1 MEGLDL
7 AARWTGVEAGRAV
20 AAEWAATGGTTTWV
34 MEAVASEVVN
44 SRTMAVAVAAA
55 AEDTAEAVEAVGTAN
70 TASNSNRWA
79 VAVEDI
85 ERTPEE
91 GGTEGLAA
99 AEYTIRR
106 QTNNSFI
113 MLLCSLYLLH
123 VFPILN

>member
-1 MEGLDL
+1 
-7 AARWTGVEAGRAV
+7 
-20 AAEWAATGGTTTWV
+20 

-44 SRTMAVAVAAA
+44 SRTMAVAVAA
-55 AEDTAEAVEAVGTAN
+55 EDTAEAVEAVETVN

-91 GGTEGLAA
+91 GGIEGLAA

-113 MLLCSLYLLH
+113 NLIFMNFHQLGFR
-123 VFPILN
+123 V